1 MSLKGIKRSRRFRS
15 DSQQQADVTVSRV
28 ARKAPLHNMSSLG
41 NVKILAS
48 DMVGAMLS
56 NSFSFFRKKN
66 APPVEDSAGGGMEQ
80 PLVVESL
87 SPTKQGSL
95 SVGWLS
101 HVGCVRELNED
112 ALITLTMDFQQGD
125 EHACV
130 GVFAV
135 ADGMGGHAQGEKASA
150 MAARIAAN
158 KLLQSFV
165 IPTINGD
172 DNSAPMYETMNEAI
186 LSAHAQVQEKLP
198 GAGTTLTLA
207 VIVDN
212 SLAIA
217 HVGDTRAY
225 LYTAGQL
232 KQITSDHSLVQRLVD
247 IGHLTLEEAAH
258 DPRRN
263 VLHRALG
270 QADTLEVDFQFRTF
284 EPGDRLL
291 ICSDGLW
298 GQLNITDIE
307 RTLRDATNPQLA
319 CQTLVQLANEAGGPD
334 NITVIFVINR

>member
-1 MSLKGIKRSRRFRS
+1 
-15 DSQQQADVTVSRV
+15 
-28 ARKAPLHNMSSLG
+28 
-41 NVKILAS
+41 
-48 DMVGAMLS
+48 
-56 NSFSFFRKKN
+56 
-66 APPVEDSAGGGMEQ
+66 
-80 PLVVESL
+80 
-87 SPTKQGSL
+87 
-95 SVGWLS
+95 
-101 HVGCVRELNED
+101 VRELNED
-112 ALITLTMDFQQGD
+112 ALITLTTDFQQGD
-125 EHACV
+125 EHECV

-158 KLLQSFV
+158 GLVQSFV
-165 IPTINGD
+165 IPTLNGD
-172 DNSAPMYETMNEAI
+172 GTNVPMYETMNEAI

-225 LYTAGQL
+225 LYTEGQI
-232 KQITSDHSLVQRLVD
+232 KQITADHSLVQRLVE
-247 IGHLTLEEAAH
+247 IGHLTAEEAAH

-270 QADTLEVDFQFRTF
+270 QADTLEVDFQFRAF

-298 GQLNITDIE
+298 GQINPTDIE
-307 RTLRDATNPQLA
+307 RLMRDTTDPQAA
-319 CQTLVQLANEAGGPD
+319 CQELVQLANAAGGPD
-334 NITVIFVINR
+334 NITVIFVISR